1 MATLNP
7 INPQVQVKPTP
18 AKSVGRQLF
27 LSAGQYRTCHIQ
39 VPDILERL
47 PAVNVN
53 EQFYSYFKTV
63 KDREKALDVM
73 EKLFD
78 SGDDAV
84 ITIAKKG
91 YSIWVQEANAT
102 RAERTKVSN

>member
-1 MATLNP
+1 MATLHSA
-7 INPQVQVKPTP
+7 NPQVQT
-18 AKSVGRQLF
+18 KSVGRLLF

-47 PAVNVN
+47 PAVKVA
-53 EQFYSYFKTV
+53 EQYYSYFKTV

-78 SGDDAV
+78 KGDTAV
-84 ITIAKKG
+84 ITSSKKG
-91 YSIWVQEANAT
+91 YSIWVLETNASL
-102 RAERTKVSN
+102 AQKA